1 MRNYVLVVE
10 KSEAISPCKEMLVIP
25 INKVVDKKKI
35 IGTNGSKVEERHK
48 GLQTQKKTLD
58 KTSLDEMLLDKTLL
72 DKMLLDETLLDEPA
86 LYHKYIHTHYWHM
99 YSNKILKNCFWVHG
113 IKIKK
118 ACM

>member
-48 GLQTQKKTLD
+48 GLQTQKTSKFCSVIMYLHITTL
-58 KTSLDEMLLDKTLL
+58 
-72 DKMLLDETLLDEPA
+72 
-86 LYHKYIHTHYWHM
+86 
-99 YSNKILKNCFWVHG
+99 ILPS
-113 IKIKK
+113 
-118 ACM
+118 